1 MVYLKKLK
9 CQGLYSYEEPFEL
22 ETSNQMIIVGPN
34 NSGKSNFFKLI
45 GLVVDTFLNRKRLE
59 NYEIANNA
67 FNPILEIHLELSK
80 GETKKIVD
88 FLSFYPG
95 KPNNYCNF
103 FEFK

>member
-45 GLVVDTFLNRKRLE
+45 
-59 NYEIANNA
+59 A
-67 FNPILEIHLELSK
+67 
-80 GETKKIVD
+80 
-88 FLSFYPG
+88 
-95 KPNNYCNF
+95 
-103 FEFK
+103 